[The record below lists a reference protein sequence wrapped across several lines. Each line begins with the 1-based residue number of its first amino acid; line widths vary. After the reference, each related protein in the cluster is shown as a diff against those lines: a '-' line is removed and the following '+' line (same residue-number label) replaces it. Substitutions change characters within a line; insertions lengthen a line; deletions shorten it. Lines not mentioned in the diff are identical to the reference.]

1 MSHCVRKILAM
12 MLASISIAG
21 LISADM
27 NTLSKRYQTWLDEE
41 VVYIIT
47 SVEKNVFL
55 KLPTDRERDAFI
67 EAFWKHRD
75 PTPDSGTNE
84 FKIEH
89 YRRIAYAVKSLGL
102 ETPVP
107 GWKTDR
113 GRIYIILG
121 EPTDIERFQGKREI
135 YNCEAWFYQGK
146 EEMGLPPALYLL
158 FFQQSG
164 VGAYRLYSPASDGP
178 MALIANYTD
187 NGANYASSYKALA
200 AIDAHLASVSLSL
213 IPGEQSENSGRP
225 SLVSDMMIQRIQAAP
240 QKLVRDT
247 YAQKFLDYKDRVD
260 VEYTANYLESDVL
273 LKVVQDPSGISFVH
287 YSLEPQRLSVNGFQ
301 GKYYT
306 TLALNGIISTPEGK
320 RVYQFDK
327 KAEIEMTQAEMTER
341 KSRPFNIHDLF
352 PLVPGDYVFS
362 ILLKNEVS
370 KEFTSFESRVR
381 VPAAGTGVRMSSPL
395 LAYQSLPVPA
405 GPPRVRPFLLAGN
418 QMLGQP
424 GRIFLQKDTLFVA
437 FQLLG
442 LNGDFTAK
450 GTLRYAFSRDD
461 QPFKEIVRKTAEYAA
476 LPDIVEP
483 FPLSEF
489 PPAHYRLR
497 ISFLA
502 DGLEKAFAADEF
514 DVTPK
519 ETLPRPWFYSKVL
532 PGISDPMYSRLIGR
546 QLMNLGRFAESKA
559 VLEPLFGRS
568 PNEDLAIELS
578 RVYLVLKEFDRVDPL
593 LAPYLE
599 EEQAAKYESFVLA
612 GRANQSV
619 GRFARAIAF
628 YEAAATRFGTSVIL
642 LNAIGESYF
651 GSGNKR
657 EALAAWEKS
666 LSLSPDQ
673 PALQKRIDAL
683 KSEKSS

>member
-1 MSHCVRKILAM
+1 MTHNVRMAFAVSLA
-12 MLASISIAG
+12 
-21 LISADM
+21 LISAAGLVAAQ
-27 NTLSKRYQTWLDEE
+27 TSALPKRYQTWLDEE

-47 SVEKNVFL
+47 PVEKSVFL
-55 KLPTDRERDAFI
+55 KLPSDRERDAFI

-75 PTPDSGTNE
+75 PTPDSDKNE

-102 ETPVP
+102 EAPVP

-121 EPTDIERFQGKREI
+121 QPAEIEHFQGKGEI
-135 YNCEAWFYQGK
+135 YNCESWYYQGQ
-146 EEMGLPPALYLL
+146 EEMGLPIAFYLL
-158 FFQQSG
+158 FFQKSG
-164 VGAYRLYSPASDGP
+164 VGAYQLYSPASDGP
-178 MALIANYTD
+178 MALIAGYTET
-187 NGANYASSYKALA
+187 GANYEGSYKALV
-200 AIDAHLASVSLSL
+200 AIDSHLASLSLSL
-213 IPGEQSENSGRP
+213 IPGEQSAYSGRP

-247 YAQKFLDYKDRVD
+247 YARKFLDYKDRVD

-273 LKVVQDPSGISFVH
+273 LKVLQDPSGISFIH
-287 YSLEPQRLSVNGFQ
+287 YSIEPQRLSVNEFQ

-306 TLALNGIISTPEGK
+306 TLAVNGVVSTGEGQ

-327 KAEIEMTQAEMTER
+327 KAAIEMTEAEMAER
-341 KSRPFNIHDLF
+341 KSLPFDIHDLF

-362 ILLKNEVS
+362 VLVKNEVS
-370 KEFTSFESRVR
+370 KEFTSFEGPLH

-395 LAYQSLPVPA
+395 LAYQALQVPA
-405 GPPRVRPFLLAGN
+405 EPQRVMPFLLAGK

-424 GRIFLQKDTLFVA
+424 GRIFLQKDVLYVA

-442 LNGDFTAK
+442 LDQGPASQ
-450 GTLRYAFSRDD
+450 GTLRYEFFRGD
-461 QPFKEIVRKTAEYAA
+461 QPFREIVHKAAEYAS

-483 FPLSEF
+483 CPLATF

-497 ISFLA
+497 IAFLV
-502 DGLEKAFAADEF
+502 DGNEKAATTEEF

-519 ETLPRPWFYSKVL
+519 EVVLRPWFYSKVL

-546 QLMNLGRFAESKA
+546 QLMNLGRMAEAKA
-559 VLEPLFGRS
+559 ILEPLYGRT

-578 RVYLVLKEFDRVDPL
+578 RVYLALKEFGRIDPL
-593 LAPYLE
+593 LSPYLAAE
-599 EEQAAKYESFVLA
+599 STAKYDSFVLA
-612 GRANQSV
+612 GRADQSV
-619 GRFARAIAF
+619 GMFARAIEL
-628 YEAAATRFGTSVIL
+628 YEAAAARFGVSAIL
-642 LNAIGESYF
+642 LNAIGESHL
-651 GSGNKR
+651 GAGQKR

-666 LSLSPDQ
+666 LALNPDQ
-673 PALQKRIDAL
+673 PALQKRVDAL
-683 KSEKSS
+683 KSERRP

>member
-1 MSHCVRKILAM
+1 MRNGVRTILAVI
-12 MLASISIAG
+12 LASVSIAG
-21 LISADM
+21 LVYADM
-27 NTLSKRYQTWLDEE
+27 NTLPKRYQTWLDEE

-47 SVEKNVFL
+47 AVEKSVFL
-55 KLPTDRERDAFI
+55 KLPSDRERDAFI
-67 EAFWKHRD
+67 AAFWKHRD
-75 PTPDSGTNE
+75 PTPDSDKNE

-102 ETPVP
+102 EAPIP

-121 EPTDIERFQGKREI
+121 EPRDIERFQGKSEI

-146 EEMGLPPALYLL
+146 EELGLPPAFNLL
-158 FFQQSG
+158 FFQKSG
-164 VGAYRLYSPASDGP
+164 VGAYKLYSPASDGP
-178 MALIANYTD
+178 MALIAGYTET
-187 NGANYASSYKALA
+187 GADYARSYEALMA
-200 AIDAHLASVSLSL
+200 VDSRLASLSLSL
-213 IPGEQSENSGRP
+213 IPGEQSAYSGRP
-225 SLVSDMMIQRIQAAP
+225 SLVSDMMIQQIQAAP

-247 YAQKFLDYKDRVD
+247 YARKFLDYKDRVD
-260 VEYTANYLESDVL
+260 VEYTANYLESEVL
-273 LKVVQDPSGISFVH
+273 LKIVQDPSGVSFVH
-287 YSLEPQRLSVNGFQ
+287 YSIEPQRLSMSEFQ

-306 TLALNGIISTPEGK
+306 TLALNGVVSNSEGQ

-327 KAEIEMTQAEMTER
+327 RAEIEMTQAEMSER
-341 KSRPFNIHDLF
+341 RSLPFNIHDLF

-370 KEFTSFESRVR
+370 KEFTSFESPLH
-381 VPAAGTGVRMSSPL
+381 VPAAGTGIWMSSPL

-405 GPPRVRPFLLAGN
+405 EPRKVRPFLLAGN
-418 QMLGQP
+418 QLLGQP
-424 GRIFLQKDTLFVA
+424 GRIFLQKDTLFIA

-442 LNGDFTAK
+442 LNGDLASK
-450 GTLRYAFSRDD
+450 GTFRYVFARDD
-461 QPFKEIVRKTAEYAA
+461 RPFKEIVRKTAEYAV
-476 LPDIVEP
+476 LPDVVEP
-483 FPLSEF
+483 CPLSEF

-502 DGLEKAFAADEF
+502 DGLEKAFATDEF

-519 ETLPRPWFYSKVL
+519 ESMPRPWFYSKVL

-546 QLMNLGRFAESKA
+546 QLINLGRFAEAKA
-559 VLEPLFGRS
+559 VLEPVFGRS

-578 RVYLVLKEFDRVDPL
+578 RVYMVLKEFDRVDPL
-593 LAPYLE
+593 LAPYLA
-599 EEQAAKYESFVLA
+599 EEQTAKYESFVLA

-619 GRFARAIAF
+619 GRFARAITL
-628 YEAAATRFGTSVIL
+628 YEAAAARFGTNVIL
-642 LNAIGESYF
+642 LNAIGESYL